1 MESVKKIMLFG
12 GSYNPIHRGH
22 LNAAL
27 NASSYLHCDE
37 VWLIPRKYNY
47 DGSLLLSGK
56 HRVNMIQMA
65 IKNLPNFKICD
76 IELKDQKKELIY
88 TYNTAVRLKK
98 KYKDVQFY
106 FLIGADQLNNLNRWY
121 EAKKLTEMFQFVCF
135 QRPGYIL
142 NSKIAEKYHVMII
155 EGEQVDA
162 SSTNVRMGMFS
173 KIDED
178 IQQYIIENQLYLKE
192 RVMPRLPESRFIHVL
207 TTARL
212 AKKIAAAIG
221 ENTNRAYVA
230 GILHDIAKGLTHDEV
245 YYIVKEHYPQY
256 LHYPK
261 YALHAYASEYIA
273 QEEFGIHDKKILK
286 AIRLHARPE
295 KNMSRLDKIIYCS
308 DKLEESRPFADS
320 LNKIREMAFHDID
333 RCFIMT
339 MENQL
344 QYLIQSHSEI
354 DSNIQKMIEYYTIKG
369 EKACKKN

>member
-1 MESVKKIMLFG
+1 MESNKSVMLFG
-12 GSYNPIHRGH
+12 GSYNPIHHGH
-22 LNAAL
+22 INAAM
-27 NASSYLHCDE
+27 NASNFLKCDE

-56 HRVNMIQMA
+56 HRVNMIKMA
-65 IKNLPNFKICD
+65 IRDFPNFKICD

-88 TYNTAVRLKK
+88 TYNTALRLTK
-98 KYKDVQFY
+98 KYKNILFY

-121 EAKKLTEMFQFVCF
+121 EAKKLTELFKFVCF
-135 QRPGYIL
+135 KRPGYSIDQ
-142 NSKIAEKYHVMII
+142 KMVEKYHVQII
-155 EGEQVDA
+155 EGQQVDA

-178 IQQYIIENQLYLKE
+178 IQRYIMENQLYLKE
-192 RVMPRLPESRFIHVL
+192 RVMPRLPEARFIHVL

-212 AKKIAAAIG
+212 AKKIAMMIH

-230 GILHDIAKGLTHDEV
+230 GILHDIAKGLTHDEIH
-245 YYIVKEHYPQY
+245 YIVKEHYPQY
-256 LHYPK
+256 LSYPK

-273 QEEFGIHDKKILK
+273 KHEFGIEDKKILK

-308 DKLEESRPFADS
+308 DKLEESRPFANS
-320 LNKIREMAFHDID
+320 LNDIRKMAFCDID

-344 QYLIQSHSEI
+344 EYLKETHSEI

-369 EKACKKN
+369 EKLCKKN